1 LLLGKDRGAEVIMD
15 IEQQAGQTAG
25 RSVWRAVVYV
35 LAIVLIG
42 LGLWSLGGAIYA
54 AWELFRDPDSIGYFA
69 KYFLESTGIAAL
81 VPKGG
86 EGLAHYIAWVAV
98 ILLLLVLGKLGAWAL
113 GAAAQLLAIDRS
125 R

>member
-1 LLLGKDRGAEVIMD
+1 MD